1 MTPNAG
7 KAKRVLIVSFLFPP
21 ANSIAAVRLGKFAK
35 YLPQFGWEP
44 IVLTADTTRD
54 RPQTLAVEI
63 DEANVFRMPLSQ
75 FFRIVKTKFSKAKI
89 KKKVSIR
96 IPVKEIKI
104 T

>member
-1 MTPNAG
+1 M
-7 KAKRVLIVSFLFPP
+7 AKPIQQ
-21 ANSIAAVRLGKFAK
+21 RLSERESEF
-35 YLPQFGWEP
+35 
-44 IVLTADTTRD
+44 RD
-54 RPQTLAVEI
+54 RLI
-63 DEANVFRMPLSQ
+63 INCWMNFRDELTMQEMANVFRMPLSQ